1 MIQFNKTSRFL
12 ALASKRFFL
21 VVLVAIVSI
30 NTFAG
35 DSKSYNTATA
45 NVVTDPSG
53 IGKVYVKLDDQ
64 TDNEYTENK
73 LSAPDQYFR
82 LFWAIPLPII
92 TSRTF
97 NLLAEDVSSKGYVW
111 GGWWDGQKLL
121 SDDETR
127 TTTVTHNIADQSV
140 EKTYT
145 AKWLKP
151 EVTGVNISS
160 YNYSDEITNPNNAP
174 DDITLE
180 YDIANYI
187 NASNFKKSSTNPNFS
202 LGDINIVEGDK
213 ATIALSYKPTGVD
226 GQHETTAQLAS
237 ILYPEHGSE
246 SKYFK
251 NTIVKVTENYKP
263 NFSAPYNTEATA
275 YSFPGTTSVG
285 SYTDS
290 PDGVLKVTALNYAAD
305 ESLLPPEGITGSRL
319 WTAEITQEIDGL
331 FQLVSIE
338 KGNPIV
344 RFNALEDKISLDE
357 NQTQTFTAQLS
368 ITCTYTDNAG
378 KKIKSDTKTIYL
390 KATAKQTNQV
400 NIAFNINPTDGKK
413 VYDFGSIEIGETP
426 SRSIGITRENI
437 LENTDSYPIT
447 LKWTNNE
454 HNIFTATY
462 NGGNVTLAINDKAD
476 FDCGSFTS
484 TLKIQGYGRFNQE
497 APHTDELEVTVDL
510 SLSDPEITPIGGNT
524 VVTFSWPAVP
534 GADGY
539 RVLSDNEDND
549 GNLLDDIKSDIEKT
563 NYTYSVNVKK
573 NGDKAE
579 IYLLAYT
586 DGGCI
591 SNIIHSLGEAQLK
604 IITSS
609 TAAATGLT
617 TGVAGCD
624 NDGAFPIKKERPI
637 DVSAAFNGE
646 KAVMD
651 FLFIFGTTTN
661 DTYNTPCYIYK
672 KNPNGTQYDLVGT
685 SSFDMK
691 VEEKPTQLKR
701 TISSNQSLYFTGYC
715 PYGSTGDKDDNGVIH
730 IIGEQN
736 VTVDIYLDTLQL
748 YAKDKPKE
756 TITRDWTYYQ
766 ETIQTDANN
775 YYATGSGSAFVFQS
789 NSKSSSS
796 PFKVNIHIR
805 GLNTLDA
812 AVGTPHTFNIEKEG
826 YGLKSANAFNYSSP
840 ISILPTIGGNS
851 QYTELTLDDKWPT
864 ETNSNGKLVLTE
876 KDTDNLG
883 GVSIDLGND
892 KTKLTIDGGQYLF
905 LSKAAAY
912 TTTTYSYSNN
922 SPAVNVSFIAY
933 GVTPN
938 GKPTS
943 GNASGTTNAAN
954 YIDINDGTCDGISG
968 TMQFF
973 GKTMTIDGGSFN
985 KEIQHYTA
993 DGVKAEKLYN
1003 SDPQPK
1009 VLSREEVTYS
1019 DVYGTIESTGKA
1031 EISNFAKMV
1040 DDLFPDVGIN
1050 QKAINGEEYHYPL
1063 SAYYVG
1069 DKKYGYASLT
1079 PSSGKL
1085 HLMLPYL
1092 DCNGYHLPWQICAPE
1107 MTASVAGINM
1117 PLGGNIKQIAGC
1129 KDHTQSTYTIDR
1141 LLYAQFDNYTNE
1153 ALETFIHYRTEDN
1166 VNTNVQITR
1175 PEGEDIPLYGT
1186 IDDSAAYRIEK
1197 KVYMLMPI
1205 EAAKWTLF
1213 SPPFNVANMYIIE
1226 SYPETQLVKDFEGQR
1241 GRIPGHKIDV
1251 AREAQAH
1258 RFIDLYTL
1266 WYYEEKSVG
1275 MPYDFFG
1282 DKITDTDGDGVADK
1296 YGKFVM
1302 DWIQYEQSNTNNV
1315 STNGDYT
1322 PVIDKLQHY
1331 WAKRDANG
1339 DITEHNMKTSHY
1351 YLYKA
1356 GADWEYDGTNFT
1368 SNWIDITDE
1377 VKEAD
1382 GALMKQGETY
1392 IMQFPYN
1399 SIGGV
1404 HDPSTT
1410 WDYWTGKY
1418 LLIESTAG
1426 PHTINGSNYKNSMLA
1441 KTIDDESAALCGNAT
1456 FANLL
1461 DMKAPENANYN
1472 LWGLKKVHGGGDDIE
1487 AITKDSYELES
1498 KSKAT
1503 LAPTE
1508 GLLLANFT
1516 APTNMRAKSINYYT
1530 GEVEYEKID
1539 DNNTG
1544 DIETGLPTIMN
1555 GMTLIVEPT
1564 SEGLTITPIK
1574 EQHVMLFDADGK
1586 MIFSKHLSAEENVT
1600 LPTGVYVVRG
1610 EYEQVK
1616 AIKK

>member
-1 MIQFNKTSRFL
+1 MIQFNKTIFQFT
-12 ALASKRFFL
+12 KRFAL
-21 VVLVAIVSI
+21 VVMLIGFSNAVW
-30 NTFAG
+30 AG
-35 DSKSYNTATA
+35 GYNTDNIATA
-45 NVVTDPSG
+45 NVVCSPETAE
-53 IGKVYVKLDDQ
+53 GKVYVKLSDE
-64 TDNEYTENK
+64 TDYVENTK
-73 LSAPDQYFR
+73 SAPGRNFS
-82 LFWAIPLPII
+82 FIFFNIPII

-97 NLLAEDVSSKGYVW
+97 DLLAEDVSSKGYVW
-111 GGWWDGQKLL
+111 GGWWDGQTLL
-121 SDDETR
+121 SDDTTR
-127 TTTVTHNIADQSV
+127 TTTVTHNIANQSV
-140 EKTYT
+140 VKTYT

-174 DDITLE
+174 DNITLE

-226 GQHETTAQLAS
+226 GQHQTTAQLAS

-246 SKYFK
+246 SKYYK
-251 NTIVKVTENYKP
+251 NTIVTITENYKP
-263 NFSAPYNTEATA
+263 NFSVPYNTEATA

-290 PDGVLKVTALNYAAD
+290 PDGVLKITAPNYAAND
-305 ESLLPPEGITGSRL
+305 SLFPPDGITGSRQ
-319 WTAEITQEIDGL
+319 WNAEITQEIDSL
-331 FQLVSIE
+331 FELVSIE

-344 RFNALEDKISLDE
+344 RFNAREDKIFLDE

-378 KKIKSDTKTIYL
+378 KKITSDTKTIYL

-400 NIAFNINPTDGKK
+400 NIAFNIVPTDGKK

-426 SRSIGITRENI
+426 SHSIGVTRENI
-437 LENTDSYPIT
+437 LENIDSYPIT
-447 LKWTNNE
+447 LEWINNE
-454 HNIFTATY
+454 NNIFTATY

-497 APHTDELEVTVDL
+497 APHTDTLEVTVDL
-510 SLSDPEITPIGGNT
+510 SLSDPEITPIGGNK

-539 RVLSDNEDND
+539 RVLSGNEDNSE
-549 GNLLDDIKSDIEKT
+549 NFLDDIKSDIEKT
-563 NYTYSVNVKK
+563 NYTYSVNVTK
-573 NGDKAE
+573 NGDEAE

-586 DGGCI
+586 AGGCI
-591 SNIIHSLGEAQLK
+591 SNIIYSSGIAQLTK
-604 IITSS
+604 ITSS

-617 TGVAGCD
+617 TGVAGYD

-637 DVSAAFNGE
+637 DVSAAFNGD

-661 DTYNTPCYIYK
+661 DTHNTPCYIYE
-672 KNPNGTQYDLVGT
+672 KNSNGTQYDLVGT
-685 SSFDMK
+685 SFDMK

-715 PYGSTGDKDDNGVIH
+715 PYGSTGDKDDNGIIH

-748 YAKDKPKE
+748 YAKNKKAGE
-756 TITRDWTYYQ
+756 TITRNWKYYQ
-766 ETIQTDANN
+766 DTIQTDANN

-812 AVGTPHTFNIEKEG
+812 AVGTPHTFNIETEG

-876 KDTDNLG
+876 KDTDNPG

-912 TTTTYSYSNN
+912 TTTTYSYSNT
-922 SPAVNVSFIAY
+922 SPAVNISFTAY

-954 YIDINDGTCDGISG
+954 YIDINDGTCDGING
-968 TMQFF
+968 AMQFF

-1003 SDPQPK
+1003 SDPEPK
-1009 VLSREEVTYS
+1009 ELSREEVTYS

-1063 SAYYVG
+1063 SVYYVG
-1069 DKKYGYASLT
+1069 DKKYGHASLT

-1085 HLMLPYL
+1085 YLMLPYL

-1117 PLGGNIKQIAGC
+1117 PLGGSIKKIAGC
-1129 KDHTQSTYTIDR
+1129 KDHTTSTYTIDR

-1186 IDDSAAYRIEK
+1186 IDDIAAYRIEK

-1213 SPPFNVANMYIIE
+1213 SPPFDVANMYIIE
-1226 SYPETQLVKDFEGQR
+1226 SYPETQLVKDFEGKR
-1241 GRIPGHKIDV
+1241 GRIPAHKIDA
-1251 AREAQAH
+1251 AREVQAH

-1315 STNGDYT
+1315 STDGDYT
-1322 PVIDKLQHY
+1322 PVIEKLIHFTGKNGAY
-1331 WAKRDANG
+1331 PEGKNWLDAN
-1339 DITEHNMKTSHY
+1339 Y
-1351 YLYKA
+1351 YLYEQDPDSAWKFDNNHYTTSWDTVTTVA
-1356 GADWEYDGTNFT
+1356 DGTNAIM
-1368 SNWIDITDE
+1368 S
-1377 VKEAD
+1377 
-1382 GALMKQGETY
+1382 QGQVY
-1392 IMQFPYN
+1392 AIQFPFN
-1399 SIGGV
+1399 SINGT

-1426 PHTINGSNYKNSMLA
+1426 PHTINGSNFVTDSLA
-1441 KTIDDESAALCGNAT
+1441 NAEVQSGAATLFGNAT
-1456 FANLL
+1456 FA
-1461 DMKAPENANYN
+1461 E
-1472 LWGLKKVHGGGDDIE
+1472 IQ
-1487 AITKDSYELES
+1487 
-1498 KSKAT
+1498 AT
-1503 LAPTE
+1503 LPEKDGVTTTMWALEKESATEEGERDTHEMVQQTTATMAPTT
-1508 GLLLANFT
+1508 GVLLANFK
-1516 APTNMRAKSINYYT
+1516 APKGLIAKSINFTT
-1530 GEVEYEKID
+1530 GEITYEKLD
-1539 DNNTG
+1539 DPNTG
-1544 DIETGLPTIMN
+1544 DIETGIPTIL
-1555 GMTLIVEPT
+1555 GDATLIVEPT
-1564 SEGLTITPIK
+1564 AEGLTITPLQ
-1574 EQHVMLFDADGK
+1574 EQHVMLFDAEGK
-1586 MIFSKHLSAEENVT
+1586 MIFSKYMSEEENVS